1 MPVCGILPSGGI
13 RRNGGIVLP
22 PRAFPPNPCTE
33 NTENSPMPSRMVRVY
48 WDIVNV
54 LLVDP
59 PFQRFMG
66 FYRYYYPLGLAY
78 IAAVLNRSG
87 HTTRIYDAEHS
98 AEARSLT
105 WFEASGNYQAY
116 LDALEDVHSPEW
128 SEFTD
133 LVDQLRPEVVGI
145 SVLSVKLRSALLLAR
160 LCKSFDSTIT
170 VVVGADHA
178 TAAPQELLLSG
189 DIDYAVRGEG
199 EQTMLEL
206 VECLDRGGDPGCVEG
221 ISYVKDGSVVHNG
234 SRRPIRDLD
243 SLPFPALESLTD
255 LSTYRPI
262 DLGVVMTS
270 RGCPYS
276 CSYCGVATVWGRETR
291 FRSVDNVIAEI
302 AMLKERYGVGY
313 VSFRDGSFTLD
324 RRRVLRLCDRLIE
337 SGLTRC
343 DLLDGEV
350 IDAMKRSGCAAVRVG
365 IESGSERLQREMRR
379 STSLARIRE
388 AARLLHEHG
397 MHWTAYFMFGVP
409 GETRDTIEDSLR
421 LIQEINPCFVTVARY
436 SPIPGTE
443 MCGELQRTGLISEDV
458 DWALE
463 SNQSLY
469 AGYSKHIDRAEFAE
483 LMKRVG
489 EFVNRHNESNAGA
502 SSLDRRFKTT

>member
-1 MPVCGILPSGGI
+1 MPE
-13 RRNGGIVLP
+13 RT
-22 PRAFPPNPCTE
+22 A
-33 NTENSPMPSRMVRVY
+33 RVY
-48 WDIVNV
+48 WKVVDV

-78 IAAVLNRSG
+78 IAAVLNRNG
-87 HTTRIYDAEHS
+87 HTARIYDAEHS
-98 AEARSLT
+98 ADARSLT

-116 LDALEDVHSPEW
+116 LDALADEHSPEW

-133 LVDQLRPEVVGI
+133 LLHQLRPQVVGI

-170 VVVGADHA
+170 VVAGADHA

-199 EQTMLEL
+199 EQAMLEL
-206 VECLDRGGDPGCVEG
+206 VECLGRGGEPGRVEG
-221 ISYVKDGSVVHNG
+221 ISYVKDGGVVHNG
-234 SRRPIRDLD
+234 PRQPIRDLD

-255 LSTYRPI
+255 LNTYRPI

-302 AMLKERYGVGY
+302 AMLKERYGVSY
-313 VSFRDGSFTLD
+313 VSFRDASFTLD
-324 RRRVLRLCDRLIE
+324 RKRVLRLCDRLIG
-337 SGLTRC
+337 SGLDIEWECLTRC

-379 STSLARIRE
+379 STSLPRIRE

-443 MCGELQRTGLISEDV
+443 MCMELQREGLISEDV

-489 EFVNRHNESNAGA
+489 EFVNRHNESHAGS
-502 SSLDRRFKTT
+502 SSLDRRFKTA

>member
-1 MPVCGILPSGGI
+1 
-13 RRNGGIVLP
+13 
-22 PRAFPPNPCTE
+22 
-33 NTENSPMPSRMVRVY
+33 
-48 WDIVNV
+48 
-54 LLVDP
+54 
-59 PFQRFMG
+59 MG

-78 IAAVLNRSG
+78 IAAVLNRNG
-87 HTTRIYDAEHS
+87 HTATVHDAEHC

-105 WFEASGNYQAY
+105 WSEASANYRAY
-116 LDALEDVHSPEW
+116 LDALENERSPEW
-128 SEFTD
+128 SEFSD
-133 LVDQLRPEVVGI
+133 LLHQLRPQVVGI
-145 SVLSVKLRSALLLAR
+145 SVLSVKLRSALLLAG
-160 LCKSFDSTIT
+160 LCRSFDSNVT
-170 VVVGADHA
+170 VVAGADHA

-206 VECLDRGGDPGCVEG
+206 VECLSRGGDPGCVEG
-221 ISYVKDGSVVHNG
+221 ISYVRDGVVVHN
-234 SRRPIRDLD
+234 RPRQPIRDLD
-243 SLPFPALESLTD
+243 SIPFPALESLIN

-276 CSYCGVATVWGRETR
+276 CSYCGVATIWGHETR
-291 FRSVDNVIAEI
+291 FRSVDNVITEI
-302 AMLKERYGVGY
+302 VMLKEKYGVSY
-313 VSFRDGSFTLD
+313 FSFRDASFTLD
-324 RRRVLRLCDRLIE
+324 RRRVLRLCNRLIE
-337 SGLTRC
+337 TGLDMEWECLTRC
-343 DLLDGEV
+343 DLLDSEV

-379 STSLARIRE
+379 STDLARVRE
-388 AARLLHEHG
+388 AARLLHEHE

-421 LIQEINPCFVTVARY
+421 LIREINPCFVTVARY

-443 MCGELQRTGLISEDV
+443 MCRELQRTGLIPDDV

-469 AGYSKHIDRAEFAE
+469 AGYSKHIGRVEFAE